1 MKVQL
6 IAHPAFA
13 FPDCETWCDA
23 RDDQLNGTP
32 AEDLIETAG
41 RECYDSFGRGRSS
54 EAFHEHLIESGHHNP
69 AYHAFFS
76 FRVSGISKAFS
87 AELNR
92 HHVGAT
98 PSQRSTRYV
107 DESESAVI
115 THPLVDAFLAS
126 AGHTGDGERVV
137 AAIAKANESARE
149 AYRLMV
155 PILETALVARGVDKH
170 QARKQARGAARNHLP
185 LGIETS
191 QIWTANVA
199 ACRTV
204 IAARGV
210 EGADGEAR
218 EFACQLLEAV
228 RPHAP
233 WWFKEFHIE
242 VASDFG
248 RKVTKR

>member
-6 IAHPAFA
+6 IYAPSVVFG
-13 FPDCETWCDA
+13 PDTWSDA

-107 DESESAVI
+107 DESESKD
-115 THPLVDAFLAS
+115 TLHPLFAAFFDARAGSGDVDRACAAAEKAS
-126 AGHTGDGERVV
+126 TA
-137 AAIAKANESARE
+137 ARE
-149 AYRLMV
+149 AYSLIV
-155 PILETALVARGVDKH
+155 PLLEAFLVEKGVDKH

-199 ACRTV
+199 AIRNV
-204 IAARGV
+204 ISARGV

-233 WWFKEFHIE
+233 WWFKEFAIE
-242 VASDFG
+242 QASDFG